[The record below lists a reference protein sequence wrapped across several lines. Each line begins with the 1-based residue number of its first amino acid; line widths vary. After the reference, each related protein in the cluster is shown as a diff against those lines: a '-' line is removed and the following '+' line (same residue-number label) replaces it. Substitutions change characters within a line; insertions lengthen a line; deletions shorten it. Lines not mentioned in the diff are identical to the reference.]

1 MNMKKL
7 TVIFI
12 TLLFAQT
19 AFNQTSSDVLRYSRI
34 YYSGTARFVGTGG
47 AFGALGADF
56 SALAVN
62 PAGIGLYQGSEFSMT
77 IAPSVEGVRTDYLKQ
92 MNTNNVVNV
101 GMGNM
106 GFVFTFKPQAG
117 AAGPFRNFNVAFGMN
132 RQNDFNS
139 SFSISGPN
147 HNSSLLN
154 VYTDK
159 LNKTPGA
166 VPSDYPFDIGPA
178 YDAALIYWDAGSKS
192 YTSDQPHGGAW
203 QSKQVNTFGSINEFD
218 ITLGANLSD
227 KLYFGITFGV
237 PFIRYY
243 ENSTYSESNK
253 GDTIPY
259 LRSMYYDYHLETHG
273 TGFVLKGGLI
283 YRPFAWLRIGA
294 AVHTP
299 TWYSNMHDHW
309 YSTTTSYFKDSTQWN
324 GVINSPVGDYN
335 YYMRTPWRAIGSL
348 AFIIGKFGLVSAEY
362 EYVNYSQAKLN
373 SSGYGYTTVNDEIA
387 GSFQSWG
394 NIRAGTE
401 WRIADFRI
409 RAGAA
414 YFSNPYTVSGV
425 DGARYTLSG
434 GLGYRIKH
442 FYADLTYQWAQSKE
456 EYYLYNYAGM
466 VPSTN
471 TYTTSTVLTTI
482 GFRF

>member
-1 MNMKKL
+1 MKKL
-7 TVIFI
+7 TAIFI
-12 TLLFAQT
+12 TLLITQS
-19 AFNQTSSDVLRYSRI
+19 AFTQSTSDVLRYSRI
-34 YYSGTARFVGTGG
+34 YYGGTARFIGTGG

-77 IAPSVEGVRTDYLKQ
+77 VAPSFEGVRTDYLNQ
-92 MNTNNVVNV
+92 MNTTNVVNV

-106 GFVFTFKPQAG
+106 GFVFTFKPETG
-117 AAGPFRNFNVAFGMN
+117 KAGPFYNFNVAFGMN

-154 VYTDK
+154 VYTNK
-159 LNKTPGA
+159 LNSTPGA

-178 YDAALIYWDAGSKS
+178 YDAWLIYYDSTARK
-192 YTSDQPHGGAW
+192 YTSDMSHGGAW
-203 QSKQVNTFGSINEFD
+203 QSKQVRTFGSINEFD
-218 ITLGANLSD
+218 ITLGGNISD
-227 KLYFGITFGV
+227 KLYFGLTFGV

-243 ENSTYSESNK
+243 ENSTYIEQDN
-253 GDTIPY
+253 GDSINFFK
-259 LRSMYYDYHLETHG
+259 SMYYDYHLETHG
-273 TGFVLKGGLI
+273 TGFVIKGGVI
-283 YRPFAWLRIGA
+283 YRPFNWVRIGV
-294 AVHTP
+294 AVHSP
-299 TWYSNMHDHW
+299 TWYASMHDHW
-309 YSTTTSYFKDSTQWN
+309 YSTTTANFTDSLKWDNTQ
-324 GVINSPVGDYN
+324 NSPVGDYN

-373 SSGYGYTTVNDEIA
+373 SSGYGYTTENNEIKT
-387 GSFQSWG
+387 SFQSWG
-394 NIRAGTE
+394 NIRVGTE
-401 WRIADFRI
+401 WKIADFSI
-409 RAGAA
+409 RAGGA
-414 YFSNPYTVSGV
+414 YYSNPYTTAGV

-434 GLGYRIKH
+434 GFGYRVKH

-456 EYYLYNYAGM
+456 QYYLYNYAGM